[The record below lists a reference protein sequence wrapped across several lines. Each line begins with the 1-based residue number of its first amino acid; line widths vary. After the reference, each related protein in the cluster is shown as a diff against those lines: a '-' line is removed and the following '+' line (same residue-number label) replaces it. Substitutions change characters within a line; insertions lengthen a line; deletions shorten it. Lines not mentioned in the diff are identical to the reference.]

1 MRYGRRRSTLSLDEA
16 RHPAPPQ
23 QMESEMTGF
32 SAGQSTQRRRRPA
45 AGSLVQALAV
55 AAAILLIAPSTVAGG
70 SFGAWG
76 PASPESGVNTAAAEG
91 CPIESPDGLSL
102 YIASNRA
109 GGTASPDANDIW
121 VFHRSSIGGAW
132 GTAQNLGTP
141 VNSIYADYCPTPLRG
156 NALLFVSNRP
166 GGCGGGD
173 IYLAKRN
180 AVHGWS
186 IRNVGCDAA
195 GSGPNFPG
203 GEFGPSLVETDQGT
217 FLYFSS
223 NGNDPTGDQDIY
235 VSRQRADGTFTRATA
250 VAALNTDT
258 FHDQMPNIRKD
269 GLEMVFAS
277 NRPGG
282 AGGQDIWTSKRAR
295 TSDAWSTPVKLGS
308 NVNTAGNETR
318 PSLSWDGRRLH
329 FGRDGDIQVSTRTR

>member
-1 MRYGRRRSTLSLDEA
+1 
-16 RHPAPPQ
+16 
-23 QMESEMTGF
+23 MTGI
-32 SAGQSTQRRRRPA
+32 SAGQATRLHRRPA
-45 AGSLVQALAV
+45 PASLVRVLLMV
-55 AAAILLIAPSTVAGG
+55 VAILLIAPSSVSGK

-76 PASPESGVNTAAAEG
+76 PASAEPGVNTSAAEG

-109 GGTASPDANDIW
+109 GGTGTPDANDIW
-121 VFHRSSIGGAW
+121 VFHRSSIGGSW
-132 GTAQNLGTP
+132 GAAENLGTP
-141 VNSIYADYCPTPLRG
+141 VNSTAADYCPTPLRG
-156 NALLFVSNRP
+156 NALLFVSSRP

-173 IYLAKRN
+173 IYLGKWN
-180 AVHGWS
+180 SVHGWS
-186 IRNVGCDAA
+186 IRNLGCDAT
-195 GSGPNFPG
+195 GDGPNFPG

-223 NGNDPTGDQDIY
+223 NGYDAAGDQDIY

-250 VAALNTDT
+250 VAELNTDT
-258 FHDQMPNIRKD
+258 FVDQMPNVRKD

-282 AGGQDIWTSKRAR
+282 VGGQDIYTSKRAR
-295 TSDAWSTPVKLGS
+295 TTDPWSAPVKLGT

-329 FGRDGDIQVSTRTR
+329 FGRDGDIQVSTRSR